1 SNADHWKKIEILRSG
16 LTKVRHY
23 ITFADAAP
31 AGVLTLNEV
40 LEKGKAF
47 RFEARGASMHP
58 VIRDGDIVTVR
69 HLAGGGPRTGDVVA
83 FVHPVTGGVRIH
95 RVVGAG
101 GTGYLLKGDNALCED
116 GAVARDALLG
126 RVARIEREG
135 RTVLLG
141 PALRSSLLARLSRS
155 SWFTRL
161 ARRARRTFSRR
172 GGKA

>member
-1 SNADHWKKIEILRSG
+1 MDK
-16 LTKVRHY
+16 
-23 ITFADAAP
+23 P
-31 AGVLTLNEV
+31 AGARVVPGGEIALDGNDLAGLMRAV

-69 HLAGGGPRTGDVVA
+69 PLAGGGTRTGDVVA
-83 FVHPVTGGVRIH
+83 FVHPATGGVRIH

-101 GTGYLLKGDNALCED
+101 GAGYLLKGDNALCED

-141 PALRSSLLARLSRS
+141 PALRSSLLARLSRTA
-155 SWFTRL
+155 WFTRL
-161 ARRARRTFSRR
+161 ARRLRRTFGRSDRR
-172 GGKA
+172 A

>member
-1 SNADHWKKIEILRSG
+1 MDK
-16 LTKVRHY
+16 
-23 ITFADAAP
+23 P
-31 AGVLTLNEV
+31 AGARVVPGGEIALEGSDLAGLMRAV
-40 LEKGKAF
+40 LEKGRAF

-69 HLAGGGPRTGDVVA
+69 PLAGGGTRTGDVVA

-101 GTGYLLKGDNALCED
+101 ETGYLLKGDNALCED

-141 PALRSSLLARLSRS
+141 PALRSSLLARLSRTA
-155 SWFTRL
+155 WFTRL
-161 ARRARRTFSRR
+161 ARRLRRTFGRSDRR
-172 GGKA
+172 T

>member
-1 SNADHWKKIEILRSG
+1 MDK
-16 LTKVRHY
+16 
-23 ITFADAAP
+23 P
-31 AGVLTLNEV
+31 AGARVVPGGEIALDGDDLAGLMRAV

-69 HLAGGGPRTGDVVA
+69 PLAGGTRTGDVVA
-83 FVHPVTGGVRIH
+83 FVHPETGGVRLH

-101 GTGYLLKGDNALCED
+101 ETGYLLKGDNALCGD

-141 PALRSSLLARLSRS
+141 PALRSSLLARLSRTV
-155 SWFTRL
+155 WYTRL
-161 ARRARRTFSRR
+161 TRRLRRTFGRSDRR
-172 GGKA
+172 T

>member
-1 SNADHWKKIEILRSG
+1 MDK
-16 LTKVRHY
+16 
-23 ITFADAAP
+23 P
-31 AGVLTLNEV
+31 AGARVVPGGEIALDGNDLAGLMRAV

-69 HLAGGGPRTGDVVA
+69 PLAGGTRTGDVVA

-101 GTGYLLKGDNALCED
+101 ETGYLLKGDNALCED

-161 ARRARRTFSRR
+161 ARRLRRTFGRSDRR
-172 GGKA
+172 T

>member
-1 SNADHWKKIEILRSG
+1 MDK
-16 LTKVRHY
+16 
-23 ITFADAAP
+23 P
-31 AGVLTLNEV
+31 AGGRVVPGGEIALEGGDLAGLMRAV

-69 HLAGGGPRTGDVVA
+69 PLGGGGTRTGDVVA
-83 FVHPVTGGVRIH
+83 FVHPATGGVRIH
-95 RVVGAG
+95 RIVGAG
-101 GTGYLLKGDNALCED
+101 EAGYLLKGDNALCED
-116 GAVARDALLG
+116 GAVAPDALLG

-135 RTVLLG
+135 RDVLVG

-161 ARRARRTFSRR
+161 ARRLRRTFGRSDRR
-172 GGKA
+172 T